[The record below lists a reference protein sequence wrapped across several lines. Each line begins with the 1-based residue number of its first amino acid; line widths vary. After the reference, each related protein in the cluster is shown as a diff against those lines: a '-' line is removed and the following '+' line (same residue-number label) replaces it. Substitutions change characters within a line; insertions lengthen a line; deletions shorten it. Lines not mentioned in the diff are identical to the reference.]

1 IRVLSTVTS
10 GAVPN
15 VLVTVSTD
23 STSQSSASCSG
34 GNPVTDN
41 TGIATCNV
49 VFGGKIGSSTLTAS
63 VGGAVGTNLSV
74 GLGTYTVTFTV
85 LVGPPGIIKTVAGD
99 QQTGNP
105 GQILS
110 RPLVAQVTDL
120 GGNALPGIS
129 LVFEPVVAGTVTL
142 SDVRATSDAL
152 GHVSARAT
160 PGNVNGQVKVR
171 VRTSDG
177 SVSGIFI

>member
-1 IRVLSTVTS
+1 
-10 GAVPN
+10 
-15 VLVTVSTD
+15 D
-23 STSQSSASCSG
+23 SSSQTTASCAG

-41 TGIATCNV
+41 TGVATCNV
-49 VFGGKIGSSTLTAS
+49 VFGGKTGSSTLIAA
-63 VGGAVGTNLSV
+63 VGGAIGPDLSV

-85 LVGPPGIIKTVAGD
+85 LVGPPGIIKAVAGD

-129 LVFEPVVAGTVTL
+129 LVFQPVVAGTVTL
-142 SDVRATSDAL
+142 SDVLATSAPL
-152 GHVSARAT
+152 VHVSA
-160 PGNVNGQVKVR
+160 
-171 VRTSDG
+171 
-177 SVSGIFI
+177 